1 MQTYIIKSKYK
12 TICKLTKDN
21 FLLLNESGNLFILY
35 STEYDSSGNVK
46 HDIFDI
52 IKFCTSINYIYVN
65 TIIYPKEKVFTKCFN
80 DNVGYIIWFCKNSDL
95 MIFDKDK
102 IREKHIW
109 KDVEWGKREKNYNP
123 KGKDPGNV
131 WIPTEDDGQA
141 HITKHIVLSEKQIVN
156 RLLKMSKSSNDYE
169 FYNDI
174 KNNKSKKVSG
184 LKTTEIKA
192 KKCKGTIVF
201 KSSESMSA
209 IKNNSI
215 KSIITSPPYWNLKDY
230 FKKGQIGQEDYK
242 TYIKRMCKV
251 WKECYKKLSSN
262 GTLWININLRV
273 NMGKLI
279 PIPKD
284 FIDSCIEIG
293 FYYKGIFIWHKSS
306 GIPTSSKNIGDHY
319 EFVLIF
325 TKCEKYIIN
334 INQLLT
340 FNDYKN
346 SFINNGCIWNINKK
360 AGSVGKKTI
369 HPAIY
374 PNELVDRL
382 IKISTSVNDNIL
394 DPFLGSGT
402 TVISALNL
410 NRNCIGYEYN
420 EGFKNLIQDRI
431 KNELIN
437 DSRIKFITK

>member
-12 TICKLTKDN
+12 NICKLSKDS
-21 FLLLNESGNLFILY
+21 FSILNDSGNLFILY
-35 STEYDSSGNVK
+35 STEYDLNGNVK
-46 HDIFDI
+46 FDIFDI
-52 IKFCTSINYIYVN
+52 IKYCTSVGYIYVN
-65 TIIYPKEKVFTKCFN
+65 TIVYPKEKVFTKCFY
-80 DNVGYIIWFCKNSDL
+80 DNVSYIIWFCKNTDL
-95 MIFDKDK
+95 MLFDKDK

-131 WIPTEDDGQA
+131 WIPTEDDGNA
-141 HITKHIVLSEKQIVN
+141 HITKHIVLSEKQIID
-156 RLLKMSKSSNDYE
+156 RLLKMSKSKNDYK

-174 KNNKSKKVSG
+174 KDIKNNNIPKQVIIENK
-184 LKTTEIKA
+184 I

-201 KSSESMSA
+201 KSSETMRDV
-209 IKNNSI
+209 KNNTI

-242 TYIKRMCKV
+242 TYIKRTKKV
-251 WKECYKKLSSN
+251 WKECYKKLTID

-284 FIDSCIEIG
+284 FIDSCKEIG

-319 EFVLIF
+319 EFLLLF
-325 TKCEKYIIN
+325 TKCEKYLIN
-334 INQLLT
+334 INQLLA

-346 SFINNGCIWNINKK
+346 SFINNGCIWNINRK

-374 PNELVDRL
+374 PNELVNRL
-382 IKISTSVNDNIL
+382 IKISTVVNDIIL

-410 NRNCIGYEYN
+410 NRNCIGFEYN

-431 KNELIN
+431 NNELVN
-437 DSRIKFITK
+437 DSSIKYIMR